1 MNLAWTSNFRIFGLL
16 RYRVSHLNQIKSVS
30 SETVPSDF
38 TTYELVTISSVLV
51 FWLFR
56 PLKCWL
62 QYLSWFLARQARP
75 CLILW
80 VGYWSSNNVGVVESG
95 VLTGGVPWAPERVY
109 LISGSILIVEQG
121 KSKILSINFSFLFL
135 AVSAA
140 LSARSL
146 LCGYLGDVSKSVM
159 FCKHFKLRAVKF
171 VSET

>member
-51 FWLFR
+51 FWLLR

-95 VLTGGVPWAPERVY
+95 VLAGGVR
-109 LISGSILIVEQG
+109 GSILIVEQG